1 MSGRPDPMKS
11 GPAVAERAEVGL
23 ARQVSRVKSVTLI
36 LDEVFFTDGEFV
48 GSNEFGLWDSITSE
62 AKFRIDLAGAAL
74 DGRARGISATEILDE
89 IVGPRVFPSRTD
101 SPPEGPEAIR
111 VITQESIERQIQGQR
126 SLVGDERTL
135 EALAS
140 QADKPLPDFRKR

>member
-1 MSGRPDPMKS
+1 MKS

-36 LDEVFFTDGEFV
+36 LDEVFFT
-48 GSNEFGLWDSITSE
+48 EFGLWDSITSE
-62 AKFRIDLAGAAL
+62 AKFRIDLAGAAH

-89 IVGPRVFPSRTD
+89 IVGPRFFPSRTD